1 MTETLNKLTLKNKH
15 THAAKNKNRSEEFE
29 VLKIFF
35 CRASQADS
43 DGFLM
48 HCCQLEGVRE
58 ELWAPGEGGGREWM
72 MQCRDSGV
80 RRRGGRG
87 RHEEESQAEEREKLV
102 KLRLTEFFS

>member
-1 MTETLNKLTLKNKH
+1 MTETLNKLTLKNEH
-15 THAAKNKNRSEEFE
+15 THSQKQKQRSEEFE
-29 VLKIFF
+29 V
-35 CRASQADS
+35 ASQAGRDS

-87 RHEEESQAEEREKLV
+87 RHEEESQAEERETRV
-102 KLRLTEFFS
+102 KLRLTELFS